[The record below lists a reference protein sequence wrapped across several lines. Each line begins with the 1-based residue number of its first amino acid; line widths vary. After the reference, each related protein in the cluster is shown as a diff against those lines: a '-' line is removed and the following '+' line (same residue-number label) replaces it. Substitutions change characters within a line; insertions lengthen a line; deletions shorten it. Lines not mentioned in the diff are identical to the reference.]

1 MGIAIILAILAGINL
16 LILAGL
22 GFLLW
27 RILKITYETS
37 MYLKALLKA
46 LTNTENPQVILQRK
60 GGPLGM
66 KGGGGF

>member
-1 MGIAIILAILAGINL
+1 MSIVIILAIFAGVIFLALAGM
-16 LILAGL
+16 